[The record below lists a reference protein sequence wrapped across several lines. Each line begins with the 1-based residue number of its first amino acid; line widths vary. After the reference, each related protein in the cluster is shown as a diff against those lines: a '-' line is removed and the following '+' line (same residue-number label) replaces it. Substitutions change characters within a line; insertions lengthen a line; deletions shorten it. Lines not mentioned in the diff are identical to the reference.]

1 MLLKGVYMEARI
13 VVAFHSGYGHTARQ
27 GEAVAEGVAEVAHTQ
42 VDIIRLGTDL
52 TQEQWDLL
60 QQADAVI
67 FGSPTYM
74 SGASAGFRS
83 FTEATS
89 KVWNDDLRWRN
100 KIAAGFT
107 NSGNHSGDKLQ
118 TLVEIALFAAQ
129 HGMIW
134 VGMAHYGGWNTS
146 TGSHEDLNRLGS
158 WLGAMAQSDMD
169 QGPEIA
175 PPAADLRTAA
185 ALGRRVAEITHQYI
199 RGRAGVNGDAEVD
212 RDGALIDA

>member
-1 MLLKGVYMEARI
+1 MDAR
-13 VVAFHSGYGHTARQ
+13 VVVVFHSGYGHTARQ
-27 GEAVAEGVAEVAHTQ
+27 AEAVADGASEVANTK
-42 VDIIRLGTDL
+42 VDVIRLGADL
-52 TQEQWDLL
+52 ADEHWELL

-83 FTEATS
+83 FAEATS
-89 KVWNDDLRWRN
+89 GVWNDDLRWRN
-100 KIAAGFT
+100 KLAAGFT

-118 TLVEIALFAAQ
+118 TLVELALFAAQ

-146 TGSHEDLNRLGS
+146 AGSSDDLNRLGS

-169 QGPEIA
+169 VGPDVA
-175 PPAADLRTAA
+175 PPPADLRTAA
-185 ALGRRVAEITHQYI
+185 ALGRRVSEVTHQFI
-199 RGRAGVNGDAEVD
+199 RGRPGPPDVD
-212 RDGALIDA
+212 PKTDLAAIEA